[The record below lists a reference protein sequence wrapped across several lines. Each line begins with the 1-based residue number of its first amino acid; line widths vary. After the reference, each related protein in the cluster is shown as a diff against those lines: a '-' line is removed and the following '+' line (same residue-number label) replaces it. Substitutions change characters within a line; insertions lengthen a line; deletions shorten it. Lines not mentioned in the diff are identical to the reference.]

1 MKPTYQHHNNG
12 TTVCVLRDKSN
23 NVVYGYAYLHPEE
36 QVESRRIGEYI
47 ATIRAE
53 IKYYKL
59 ILRNELEPKRKALLH
74 LKTCITDNNNKKY
87 NLDSAEAK
95 LIKRQCCI
103 AESDCETVKQT
114 IKELQHSLDW
124 YLQARD
130 NLVNGQNKVI
140 E

>member
-36 QVESRRIGEYI
+36 HIESRRIGEYI

-87 NLDSAEAK
+87 NLESAEAK
-95 LIKRQCCI
+95 LIKRQYCI
-103 AESDCETVKQT
+103 AESDCSAVKD
-114 IKELQHSLDW
+114 IIAELQASLSN
-124 YLQARD
+124 YLTMRD
-130 NLVNGQNKVI
+130 KLIGQNQVI